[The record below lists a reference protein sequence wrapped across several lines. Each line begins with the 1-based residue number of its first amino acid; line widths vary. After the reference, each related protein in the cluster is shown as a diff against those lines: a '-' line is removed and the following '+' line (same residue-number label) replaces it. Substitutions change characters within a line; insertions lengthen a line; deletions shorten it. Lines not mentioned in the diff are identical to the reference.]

1 MMFLPVARC
10 LLIPFPPPTS
20 CPVARTCSTRKVFFA
35 SASPAIRHPNVYGI
49 DMATRDELVAARR
62 SEDEVAAFIGADWLV
77 YQDLADLEASV
88 RELNPALASFDSS
101 CFNGVYCTGAVSE
114 DYLSALSAERSDG
127 MLIVKNSEA
136 HSVGRRGAGAA
147 VLVS

>member
-1 MMFLPVARC
+1 
-10 LLIPFPPPTS
+10 
-20 CPVARTCSTRKVFFA
+20 
-35 SASPAIRHPNVYGI
+35 
-49 DMATRDELVAARR
+49 MATRDELVAARR

-114 DYLSALSAERSDG
+114 DYLSALSAERSDSV
-127 MLIVKNSEA
+127 MAIKNQGEA
-136 HSVGRRGAGAA
+136 AA
-147 VLVS
+147 VAVVEAVKSGASTPRSLRSLSVDTATVSPSPTLSSLQELIFSLTLSGQ